1 VDDFKRKFNITSSAI
16 AANPYTG
23 RPYGAR
29 STPGQAAME
38 KHHGSLI
45 QMAFDIYNMYLAP
58 SSKCEL
64 NIDHGLR
71 NELVAYLSEVI
82 ADMSGKS
89 LSGRVEPEQA
99 STLNATQLQTMIR
112 LYDRIQMHVFRLMA
126 TDSVPKFVKTSEL
139 YSARQLPDDFDNTDA
154 DTIGSNESNPI
165 LPPGLDEDES
175 SGQGGTYM
183 TVSAQANEQA
193 SRTRYLQ
200 QHGSRP

>member
-1 VDDFKRKFNITSSAI
+1 MASTSEGMKSHLTASHSKAQQQKGSNTDRLNYILEDTSLRAAFRQFLAANFCEENLSFYLAVDDFKRKFNITSSAI

-89 LSGRVEPEQA
+89 LSGRVEP
-99 STLNATQLQTMIR
+99 
-112 LYDRIQMHVFRLMA
+112 
-126 TDSVPKFVKTSEL
+126 
-139 YSARQLPDDFDNTDA
+139 
-154 DTIGSNESNPI
+154 
-165 LPPGLDEDES
+165 
-175 SGQGGTYM
+175 
-183 TVSAQANEQA
+183 
-193 SRTRYLQ
+193 
-200 QHGSRP
+200 